1 MEIRNEQ
8 RAHRA
13 DSAQLLQRF
22 LRIEQDFKRIQKGHQ
37 ESLEREREFERRIS
51 ALEELIKQQA
61 PAAAPSSFGLDD
73 LALRYVLEYTADQ
86 QRQREE
92 LGKLAL
98 APPPGQG
105 LARVAEDLGVDPGR
119 LSMQGK
125 GKVMVMDMTTAKAAQ
140 AWLQGGGGEWV
151 LSVAVMYAAAADAWE
166 EGAAQ
171 AVPGGAEAGGAGA
184 ARLRVQGQVQPA
196 PLLGTCEGGLR
207 AGGPLHS
214 VPCLEAPA
222 ARHFAG
228 F

>member
-98 APPPGQG
+98 APPPGRG

-125 GKVMVMDMTTAKAAQ
+125 GKVMVMDMGTAKAAQ
-140 AWLQGGGGEWV
+140 AWLN
-151 LSVAVMYAAAADAWE
+151 
-166 EGAAQ
+166 
-171 AVPGGAEAGGAGA
+171 
-184 ARLRVQGQVQPA
+184 RF
-196 PLLGTCEGGLR
+196 R
-207 AGGPLHS
+207 AGGGSGYSAWRLCTLLQQMRGKKALHRL
-214 VPCLEAPA
+214 CLEVQKLGVQGLHAFVSKDRCNLLLSWAPVKVFEQGA
-222 ARHFAG
+222 PHTVYPA
-228 F
+228 